1 MKKIATVLLIIVLI
15 FIFSCEKSDS
25 EAQDPIVGK
34 WEYSTQYEN
43 DIQITYNN
51 CKRSTLE
58 FRSNGTR
65 NYLSYATNISG
76 DCIVLDNIISTWEK
90 TDTNTYKF
98 KNNNGNSYSETVT
111 FENGNKRLILQ
122 NFYFDENGNYSNY
135 KFIYN
140 RLY

>member
-1 MKKIATVLLIIVLI
+1 MKKISTLILLTLFS
-15 FIFSCEKSDS
+15 FIYSCDKDETQNADL
-25 EAQDPIVGK
+25 IVGK

-51 CKRSTLE
+51 CKRSTFE
-58 FRSNGTR
+58 FKRNGTR
-65 NYLSYATNISG
+65 NYLSYATNLSG
-76 DCIVLDNIISTWEK
+76 DCIVLDNINSTWEK

-98 KNNNGNSYSETVT
+98 KNNSGNSYSETVT
-111 FENGNKRLILQ
+111 FENGNNKLILQ
-122 NFYFDENGNYSNY
+122 NFYFDENGNYSSY

>member
-51 CKRSTLE
+51 CKHSTLE
-58 FRSNGTR
+58 FKSNGTR
-65 NYLSYATNISG
+65 NYLSYATNLSG
-76 DCIVLDNIISTWEK
+76 DCIVLDNINSTWEK

-98 KNNNGNSYSETVT
+98 KNNNGNSYSEIVT
-111 FENGNKRLILQ
+111 FENGNNKLILQ
-122 NFYFDENGNYSNY
+122 NFYFDENGNYSSY